1 MVHPYGYGKI
11 SGFLC
16 QRSMR
21 FKLLFVVVIIE
32 IQKVSELLDVD
43 TNWWKTEL
51 VNNTFNEDEARLICG
66 MAVCPRNRQ
75 DKLVWTSTKNRKFS
89 VRSAYHLA
97 KECSL

>member
-1 MVHPYGYGKI
+1 
-11 SGFLC
+11 
-16 QRSMR
+16 MR